1 MGRSQT
7 QHAPCAVTGRRM
19 PAMEM
24 GAFQMN
30 YRAMGLAARLLAG
43 TALGVSVGFSAW
55 AAEPAATPQ
64 PAETAAA
71 DTGSYG
77 DVEEMLV
84 TAQKRTE
91 RNLDV
96 PINITAYSGDFLEK
110 MGITEFSALSAY
122 TPGLIVQEQSPNNP
136 GFVIRGLTS
145 DDGSSNTE
153 ARVSI
158 YQDGVSISRSRGS
171 VVELFD
177 MERVEVLKG
186 PQSTLFGRGALIGA
200 INLVENKAEDDTYAK
215 ATVGFGN
222 YNQREATAVVN
233 APIVEGKIF
242 GRIAATI
249 KQRDGYVA
257 NELPGGGE
265 SDLNGKDTKAI
276 RGSFHFDASADTNF
290 DLILNY
296 QKDTPSGTSFKSG
309 AIPAYKG
316 DTSPYSYASLSADPR
331 FEDGALGIDRSV
343 WGATVLEK
351 IGLTDS
357 LSISGTSAYR
367 RFMSKEVFDSDG
379 SAFMLMEAAEQ
390 ARGTQASQELRL
402 NYEQGKVKSFIGADF
417 SYEDG
422 SYRVPLATNEQQLA
436 LWLGKINFDPTLNG
450 YWNLLNGFYPGL
462 TTAFNNGDPTALPAG
477 ALALLGSLGG
487 ISDYYSEEYTNSA
500 TTRSVDLFG
509 DLSVEVVK
517 DLTLT
522 GGLRWSHDDKTVGYE
537 GHSTGAA
544 SSLTGSTLVAGNTP
558 YQSQSGDFS
567 GFTWRLVAKYA
578 IDDNA
583 NVYASYARGRRPQVI
598 TPVVSTFPGTFYG
611 FKELKD
617 ETVDSYE
624 VGAKTR
630 LFDKRLDLEGSLFT
644 YKYKN
649 YQVVSTTT
657 LTPTVLNVGSATSYG
672 GEIQATVNATEW
684 LKFYATYGYNHG
696 RFDDDAMKGYANNH
710 FRLSPDQTLSLA
722 AQTTAPLFG
731 GEAFFTPSYTWKS
744 KVWFEEKNQPE
755 YTQDAFGLLNL
766 RTGWITPN
774 KAWTFTFFVN
784 NILDKDYVIDA
795 GNSGDALGSGTYIAG
810 APRML
815 GMTTSVQF

>member
-1 MGRSQT
+1 MR
-7 QHAPCAVTGRRM
+7 
-19 PAMEM
+19 
-24 GAFQMN
+24 
-30 YRAMGLAARLLAG
+30 LAARLLAG
-43 TALGVSVGFSAW
+43 TALGVSLTAGGLAR
-55 AAEPAATPQ
+55 AADPEAAPAAPV
-64 PAETAAA
+64 AAT
-71 DTGSYG
+71 DDSGNI
-77 DVEEMLV
+77 DEMLV

-96 PINITAYSGDFLEK
+96 PINITAYSGQFLEK
-110 MGITEFSALSAY
+110 MGISDFSTLSAY

-145 DDGSSNTE
+145 DSGESNIE
-153 ARVSI
+153 PRVSV

-222 YNQREATAVVN
+222 YNEREATAVVN

-249 KQRDGYVA
+249 KQRDGYVD
-257 NELPGGGE
+257 NELPGGVEGK
-265 SDLNGKDTKAI
+265 LNGKDTKAI

-296 QKDTPSGTSFKSG
+296 QKDTPDATSFKSG
-309 AIPAYKG
+309 VIPAYKG
-316 DTSPYSYASLSADPR
+316 DTSPYSYASLNADPR
-331 FEDGALGIDRSV
+331 FEGGALGIDRSV

-357 LSISGTSAYR
+357 LSISGTTAFR
-367 RFMSKEVFDSDG
+367 RFMSKEVFDPDG
-379 SAFMLMEAAEQ
+379 SAFMLMESAEQ

-422 SYRVPLATNEQQLA
+422 SQRVPIATNEQQLA
-436 LWLGKINFDPTLNG
+436 LWLGKINFDPTLNA

-477 ALALLGSLGG
+477 ALALLSSVGG
-487 ISDYYSEEYTNSA
+487 ISDYYSEEYTNFA

-509 DLSVEVVK
+509 DVSVEVVK

-537 GHSTGAA
+537 GHSTGA
-544 SSLTGSTLVAGNTP
+544 SSTLTGSTLIAGNTP
-558 YQSQSGDFS
+558 YQSQSGNFS
-567 GFTWRLVAKYA
+567 GFTWRMVAKYA

-583 NVYASYARGRRPQVI
+583 NIYASYARGRRPQVI
-598 TPVVSTFPGTFYG
+598 TPVVSVFPGTFLG

-624 VGAKTR
+624 VGAKAR
-630 LFDKRLDLEGSLFT
+630 LFDRLLDLEGSLFT

-672 GEIQATVNATEW
+672 GEIQATVNAAEW
-684 LKFYATYGYNHG
+684 LKLFATYGYNHG
-696 RFDDDAMKGYANNH
+696 RFDDDALPAYANNH
-710 FRLSPDQTLSLA
+710 FRLSPDQTFSLA
-722 AQTTAPLFG
+722 AQATAPLFG

-774 KAWTFTFFVN
+774 KAWTFTVFVN
-784 NILDKDYVIDA
+784 NILDKDYIIDA